1 MIFRRALL
9 FFLIPTF
16 GWAQNANDKNLVQ
29 FSGVIVSA
37 QGLKP
42 VSFTSIMIKNS
53 HRGTICDYYGYFSLV
68 AEVNDTIQFRSLGF
82 RTAEY
87 LIPDTLETNRYS
99 MIQMLYEDTIELPE
113 AMIFPWPTKDQFK
126 KAFLETQ
133 IPDDDL
139 VRAQKNLD
147 PKTMATLS
155 SSLPMGSGGNY
166 TYQMQ
171 QYQTKIYNAGM
182 ARNTTNLLNPIAWAK
197 FIQAWQNGDF
207 KSQK

>member
-68 AEVNDTIQFRSLGF
+68 
-82 RTAEY
+82 
-87 LIPDTLETNRYS
+87 LE
-99 MIQMLYEDTIELPE
+99 Q
-113 AMIFPWPTKDQFK
+113 
-126 KAFLETQ
+126 
-133 IPDDDL
+133 
-139 VRAQKNLD
+139 
-147 PKTMATLS
+147 LS
-155 SSLPMGSGGNY
+155 
-166 TYQMQ
+166 
-171 QYQTKIYNAGM
+171 I
-182 ARNTTNLLNPIAWAK
+182 
-197 FIQAWQNGDF
+197 
-207 KSQK
+207 